1 MCIRN
6 EVSNTDTLIYFLYS
20 CSRVLIFH
28 NFHCICWQ
36 SSNIKSL
43 NLLFSGEKITFVD
56 YYKRQYNIV
65 IKDLKQVSRF
75 AGHGLSLIEIGPN
88 ETSA

>member
-1 MCIRN
+1 MRN
-6 EVSNTDTLIYFLYS
+6 PTLLCLYIS
-20 CSRVLIFH
+20 STLVEEFSFSIIF
-28 NFHCICWQ
+28 IASAD

>member
-1 MCIRN
+1 LHLLTKFQHKI
-6 EVSNTDTLIYFLYS
+6 I
-20 CSRVLIFH
+20 
-28 NFHCICWQ
+28 
-36 SSNIKSL
+36 

-56 YYKRQYNIV
+56 YYNRQYNTV
-65 IKDLKQVSRF
+65 IKDLKQVNRF